1 MSYIAGADVVGG
13 AELIQQI
20 SSSGGGSI
28 SFSKCVAV
36 PAMMPQLGRVA
47 RILGPKGL
55 MPSPKLG
62 TVTNDVAEAVRWAAL
77 CQCRHSAP

>member
-1 MSYIAGADVVGG
+1 MVGG
-13 AELIQQI
+13 PELVQQI

-28 SFSKCVAV
+28 SFGKCVAV

-77 CQCRHSAP
+77 MKCKQGAPWCR